1 MEQPT
6 WSKNMGTPLFGSWS
20 KESTEQQWGVS
31 HNAGPVLTGQRQTK
45 SKPTAFGGPVPMLR
59 QFRPAFLLRPPLSIF
74 ANQNQ
79 VNNSKQVEL
88 LPPSS
93 EVNPAGDSFSG
104 APGHQ
109 QLLAGPAVQGAAEL
123 EDLHRENRLT
133 PTWGHQ
139 KRKGTSKGKKKGGNR
154 KALVKA
160 PLGRHAK
167 RFSRRRT

>member
-74 ANQNQ
+74 SNRNQ

-93 EVNPAGDSFSG
+93 EVQSGRRFFFRGPRPPAT
-104 APGHQ
+104 PGRPGRPGSRGTGRPPSREPIDPH
-109 QLLAGPAVQGAAEL
+109 LGPPKEKR
-123 EDLHRENRLT
+123 DLKREK
-133 PTWGHQ
+133 
-139 KRKGTSKGKKKGGNR
+139 KREETE
-154 KALVKA
+154 
-160 PLGRHAK
+160 RHW
-167 RFSRRRT
+167 